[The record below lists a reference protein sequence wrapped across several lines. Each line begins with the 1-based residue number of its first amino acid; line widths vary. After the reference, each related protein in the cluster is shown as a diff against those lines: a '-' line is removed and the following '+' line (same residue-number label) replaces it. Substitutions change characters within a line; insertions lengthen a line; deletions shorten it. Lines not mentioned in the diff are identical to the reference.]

1 MSFPKKATS
10 STPDLREQNE
20 INERHSSH
28 KVREK
33 RKRPTKVLVG
43 VTKVRRCISKGKS

>member
-28 KVREK
+28 IK
-33 RKRPTKVLVG
+33 
-43 VTKVRRCISKGKS
+43 